1 MGFLLL
7 PILGVWTVGVGAA
20 DIGMIKSWQII
31 LGHLGL
37 LSYQPTAAED
47 AIIWSLRLP
56 RVILAMTVGGGLA
69 VCGGVLQTFFRN
81 ALADP
86 YIIGVSSGAA
96 LGSSI
101 AVAFAGSLGLFTRP
115 LLAFIFSFMTV
126 LVVYG
131 ISRRNQHVSSTTL
144 LLVGVAL
151 ASFLTSIMTFILIY
165 NPKHISNMYFW
176 LLGSLST
183 ASWLNLL
190 IVLPLIIVGVVIL
203 ISFSRYLNAMLFGSI
218 TAQHLGVPVE
228 TVKKLILFLTALVV
242 AGCVAA
248 CGPIG
253 FVGLIIPHVV
263 RLITGPDNS
272 ILLPVSFWLGA
283 LFLLFADTA
292 ARTLFAPL
300 EIPIGAI
307 TAICGAPFFIYLVKR
322 RKFNNY

>member
-1 MGFLLL
+1 
-7 PILGVWTVGVGAA
+7 
-20 DIGMIKSWQII
+20 
-31 LGHLGL
+31 
-37 LSYQPTAAED
+37 
-47 AIIWSLRLP
+47 
-56 RVILAMTVGGGLA
+56 
-69 VCGGVLQTFFRN
+69 
-81 ALADP
+81 
-86 YIIGVSSGAA
+86 
-96 LGSSI
+96 
-101 AVAFAGSLGLFTRP
+101 
-115 LLAFIFSFMTV
+115 
-126 LVVYG
+126 
-131 ISRRNQHVSSTTL
+131 
-144 LLVGVAL
+144 
-151 ASFLTSIMTFILIY
+151 
-165 NPKHISNMYFW
+165 MYFW